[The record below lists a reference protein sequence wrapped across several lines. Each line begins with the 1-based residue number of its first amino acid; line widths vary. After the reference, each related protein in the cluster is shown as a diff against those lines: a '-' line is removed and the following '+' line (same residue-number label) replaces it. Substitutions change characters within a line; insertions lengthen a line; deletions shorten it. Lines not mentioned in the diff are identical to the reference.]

1 MATIKDVARHA
12 GVSVTTVS
20 NFINNKKTLKEETR
34 SRILEAI
41 QITGYRHNALA
52 ASLKKNDSGLK
63 TIGIISVVDQNP
75 FFSELFFKL
84 ENECFR
90 QGYAVVSCFRH
101 ENNKELKTYINL
113 MSGRVDGII
122 VISLSRDKIDNI
134 IRDIHA
140 IPVVA
145 IAFDIGNVMSICGG
159 TDFDLK
165 NEIGGYIATRFL
177 LSKGHKKIACVTGPR
192 ELKTTQERIA
202 GMVRLLSEH
211 GLEEEGVELIE
222 GDYSYQSGVNA
233 MYKLFSSTALPSAI
247 ICHNDLM
254 AIGVQNAANELG
266 LKIPGAL
273 SVIGYDD
280 IEMSGLAFPLLT
292 TVRIPLDEI
301 ATQVLEGLNNKIQ
314 TSGTK
319 AVISVTPSLVVRGSV
334 SELLY
339 TQK

>member
-334 SELLY
+334 SEPLY